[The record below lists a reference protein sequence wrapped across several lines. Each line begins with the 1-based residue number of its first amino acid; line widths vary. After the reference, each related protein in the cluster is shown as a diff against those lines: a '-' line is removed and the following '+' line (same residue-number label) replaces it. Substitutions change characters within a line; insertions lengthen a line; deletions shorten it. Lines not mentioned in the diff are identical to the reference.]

1 MKQNCRLGRSVPLRG
16 LPLVCGSREG
26 ASLSHARTP
35 RMSNAAA
42 ARVGP
47 HPQIKN
53 LIEELEDT
61 IEDCKRD
68 LKHVDDDEECER
80 QKAARKGKSYD
91 AHPFDMKR
99 YVLRKKK
106 TDHEE
111 ELKLYQDYQW
121 EAAASRISQLPDVD
135 KSGAQKFAQELALEL
150 KRCYLSGE
158 LNEPER
164 EDRDEPCFHSDIEH
178 ALKKL
183 EDRGN
188 QFALDKKFV
197 RERPGYPNLRDP
209 RGHNTNPDF
218 ISTKRGSVGYFVIE
232 AKYSRLFSNKA
243 ARDRYKGQQADYLSC
258 PDCEGVILIAYNEQY
273 TSLDARRVLR
283 EELQGVLDMRA
294 VAVGVVKTDEVAPD
308 PPSSPT
314 DTDEDGGDL
323 SGGELS
329 GDEEEGE
336 DGGGMTPPMPDEAIQ
351 HSTELLEGLV
361 YKDGQPDNRLLEVWR
376 CLDAEEAQA
385 GRDRILDQCF
395 FDVPKYMLKIR
406 DYLHDKTHR
415 LSTSD
420 DIPQMLAGGSTQMG
434 KTMFVVIG
442 VCVAKKLQAASVV
455 ITHKVAGR
463 NSLAN
468 KVNRALDLL
477 HKADDRGQLH
487 NPRCMAYAEKG
498 KSEEVRKEMLIG
510 YNCIVV
516 SDTASQIT
524 EAKGSVYRILQS
536 LQRDGSGDGR
546 FIIFMDEADAM
557 LRTEDG
563 SLKLE
568 QAIEKLKQT
577 TSSYRGA
584 QLIVNISATL
594 MPVFLEM
601 ARTKAQ
607 PRGPVFL
614 TSVPK
619 GSRKEYSGVNQF
631 LPLESEDPE
640 MHPDEKGDEL
650 MESRPVFLDSALT
663 RKDSLGI
670 NKQVEKIFEDAC
682 RNDGGRKKG
691 LVLDISLTRVY
702 AAGSIFEK
710 AEEMQKKNPQMHA
723 VVYCGRGVV
732 VRLAEDFDMQS
743 GSEIDVAS
751 SSRSGKVLLPKWTK
765 RIVAP
770 GAGQRGGAWYTTAK
784 SDWGKSIDSG
794 KIIGPGREVGETGR
808 LARVDEV
815 LNALECALEHAG
827 RGNDPIAVFG
837 YTMMARGESFVTDL
851 RVPSH
856 LVLFM
861 TKGASFDLLVQT
873 AGRAT
878 FLRRELLE
886 SNGWVDE
893 EKKPA
898 VRVLMPKQD
907 YDVVRSYPK
916 LIDLVDEHVRG
927 GKTLQ
932 ELFGDESVFQD
943 LELLKELS
951 GSHRHGFGDKRKNYP
966 TKWWM
971 GSQEAGSGDR
981 ESLDDVLTRLRLP
994 KRAEKIW
1001 YDYAQERTWYECKVV
1016 KVRFKEDGNGDEPT
1030 ADDVEY
1036 LLRCTDDS
1044 VVNLDEW
1051 LVLDADGSHWKR
1063 HKEEIGHGHKKHE
1076 RWALEEKTKIQKVV
1090 VELLREKR
1098 GAWMTAKGIED
1109 LLKEAAESGTT
1120 TYCGLSGDALRHCL
1134 RADDTLCGEILQ
1146 KLGEREQKIQRRP
1159 RQTELSNFSATV
1171 AHADVRGEIRD
1182 LSALPSTRGPDIEIG
1197 DGSNLPASEFTKK
1210 TRVWPSHLMI
1220 VEQPVGKQL
1229 LEPVSYEDFVGS
1241 SKYSFDSSSVAPQGL
1256 FEYSYDT
1263 RAATTGKQLRRQPGS
1278 ADNMSAHIATAAPL
1292 PGPSAEPP
1300 IDSPARKRKGGA
1312 PVGDVESG
1320 GRLSSRQREKRACGG
1335 TTAPIDLT
1343 RDETSLEPNDMRIL
1357 IDEIGASWPT
1367 LIKLLEKG
1375 NIISPD
1381 RLRMLET
1388 GCDVRNEDGI
1398 PKDLRR
1404 ACIDSCQPT
1413 AAPSLEWAH
1422 LFDLPKK
1429 HLVQLCQN
1437 AGVMEDDLSKKD
1449 MEAPLKKEIERRR
1462 RDKFKQ

>member
-1 MKQNCRLGRSVPLRG
+1 
-16 LPLVCGSREG
+16 
-26 ASLSHARTP
+26 
-35 RMSNAAA
+35 MSNAATA
-42 ARVGP
+42 QVRP
-47 HPQIKN
+47 HLQIKN

-80 QKAARKGKSYD
+80 HKATRKGKSYD

-111 ELKLYQDYQW
+111 KLKLYQDYQW

-150 KRCYLSGE
+150 KRCYVSGE
-158 LNEPER
+158 RNEPER

-258 PDCEGVILIAYNEQY
+258 PDCEGVILIAYNEQC

-283 EELQGVLDMRA
+283 EELEGVLDMRA

-314 DTDEDGGDL
+314 NTDEDGGDL

-329 GDEEEGE
+329 GDEEEGD
-336 DGGGMTPPMPDEAIQ
+336 DGGGMAPPIPDEAIQ

-361 YKDGQPDNRLLEVWR
+361 YKDGQPDSRLLEVWR

-415 LSTSD
+415 LNTSD

-442 VCVAKKLQAASVV
+442 VCVARRLQAASVV

-463 NSLAN
+463 NSLAT
-468 KVNRALDLL
+468 KVNRALNQLD
-477 HKADDRGQLH
+477 KADDRGDLL

-710 AEEMQKKNPQMHA
+710 AEEMQAKNPQMHA

-765 RIVAP
+765 RIIAP

-794 KIIGPGREVGETGR
+794 KIIGPGCGDR

-893 EKKPA
+893 ERKPA

-1016 KVRFKEDGNGDEPT
+1016 KVRFKEDGNGDERT

-1036 LLRCTDDS
+1036 LLKCTDDS

-1051 LVLDADGSHWKR
+1051 LALDADGSHWKR

-1090 VELLREKR
+1090 LELLREKR
-1098 GAWMTAKGIED
+1098 GAWITAKGIED
-1109 LLKEAAESGTT
+1109 LLKEAAQSGTT

-1171 AHADVRGEIRD
+1171 ARRDDADVRGEIRD

-1197 DGSNLPASEFTKK
+1197 DGLNLPASEFTKK
-1210 TRVWPSHLMI
+1210 TRAWPSHLMI
-1220 VEQPVGKQL
+1220 VEQPVGEQI
-1229 LEPVSYEDFVGS
+1229 LEPVSYEDFVGC
-1241 SKYSFDSSSVAPQGL
+1241 SKYSFDSASEPPQGL
-1256 FEYSYDT
+1256 FEYSYDA
-1263 RAATTGKQLRRQPGS
+1263 RAATTGKPPPRRTVSAPAGASSSQDTPPRRAREPGAHESRSVPSRSQPQRTKRPRV
-1278 ADNMSAHIATAAPL
+1278 DPN
-1292 PGPSAEPP
+1292 P
-1300 IDSPARKRKGGA
+1300 ISVTGFMNPD
-1312 PVGDVESG
+1312 
-1320 GRLSSRQREKRACGG
+1320 
-1335 TTAPIDLT
+1335 
-1343 RDETSLEPNDMRIL
+1343 DMR
-1357 IDEIGASWPT
+1357 T
-1367 LIKLLEKG
+1367 
-1375 NIISPD
+1375 IIEHQPKW
-1381 RLRMLET
+1381 
-1388 GCDVRNEDGI
+1388 ED
-1398 PKDLRR
+1398 LH
-1404 ACIDSCQPT
+1404 Q
-1413 AAPSLEWAH
+1413 
-1422 LFDLPKK
+1422 LFR
-1429 HLVQLCQN
+1429 
-1437 AGVMEDDLSKKD
+1437 
-1449 MEAPLKKEIERRR
+1449 ERVL
-1462 RDKFKQ
+1462 